1 MKHFFYF
8 IFLLLT
14 CSCTGYRQP
23 NGTID
28 EEKPFRIDG
37 KIDDENIET
46 FIFKYY
52 NAVTESSV
60 IDTISVINGTFT
72 IEGTI
77 YPRTRA
83 TLYINDKDAKIYID
97 PGEMQLYLKK
107 DSLESYV
114 LKGSKTNDDKEL
126 LETQTKPLEDYLS
139 KIDAQLSS
147 EQNEA
152 FLISQKDSINN
163 LIENV
168 QINFI
173 SSHPSSHYSL
183 DVIHSLLSN
192 KKQNVDVLKSLFDG
206 LSANVKESANGKEIY
221 RFIRQRETIEM
232 TNVSSLEAFDKDGT
246 LIKLSDFEGQY
257 ILIDF
262 WASWCIPCIEGFP
275 HLKELYAEYKDKGF
289 VVLNISTDFK
299 KDEQKWLDGIE
310 KHGLTEWIHFL
321 SCNNKGEH
329 NICDLHEMNRSIP
342 HYILIDRSGNK
353 IAEWRGFDSDVAKE
367 QDAMF
372 ENIFLDTSK

>member
-1 MKHFFYF
+1 
-8 IFLLLT
+8 
-14 CSCTGYRQP
+14 
-23 NGTID
+23 
-28 EEKPFRIDG
+28 
-37 KIDDENIET
+37 
-46 FIFKYY
+46 
-52 NAVTESSV
+52 
-60 IDTISVINGTFT
+60 
-72 IEGTI
+72 
-77 YPRTRA
+77 
-83 TLYINDKDAKIYID
+83 
-97 PGEMQLYLKK
+97 
-107 DSLESYV
+107 V

-139 KIDAQLSS
+139 KIKAQLSS
-147 EQNEA
+147 EQNKRNEA

-163 LIENV
+163 LLENV
-168 QINFI
+168 QIDFI

-183 DVIHSLLSN
+183 YVINNLLYHKTQ
-192 KKQNVDVLKSLFDG
+192 KKGAVLRRLFDG
-206 LSANVKESANGKEIY
+206 LSINVRVNGFGPSVD
-221 RFIRQRETIEM
+221 RSVRQRETTEM
-232 TNVSSLEAFDKDGT
+232 TNVSSLEAFDKDRT

-262 WASWCIPCIEGFP
+262 WASWCVPCINGFP
-275 HLKELYAEYKDKGF
+275 HLKELYAKYKDKGF
-289 VVLNISTDFK
+289 VVLNISIDYK

-329 NICDLHEMNRSIP
+329 NICDLHEMGSIP

-372 ENIFLDTSK
+372 ENIFLDTSKCRIDTHMRGAKSRMKDSKSFFHLDRLSHSS